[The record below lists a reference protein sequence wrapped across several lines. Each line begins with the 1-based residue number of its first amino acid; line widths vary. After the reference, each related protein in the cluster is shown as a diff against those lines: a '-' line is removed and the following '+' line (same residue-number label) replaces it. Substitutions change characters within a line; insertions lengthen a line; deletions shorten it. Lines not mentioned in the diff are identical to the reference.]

1 MGSSLTIGSLP
12 NPTATTGQTYVI
24 RLYNG
29 SANCFTDVQVTL
41 PFRVCSDSVYDISVS
56 KSVDKA
62 VAMLGETVRYE
73 LRVANEG
80 TGAVSGVV
88 ISDVL
93 NAGVSFLSS
102 TASVGSYD
110 ATTKRWTIG
119 NLAVGQVATLSIEVR
134 VLAPGVWFNE
144 AALVAINEDDTNP
157 SNDKDQVCFTA
168 PYLLCR
174 GQGTSLELT
183 VPSEYTG
190 VVWFRKVQGGQ
201 PVQVGTGNRYV
212 ASEDALGSYEYTFT
226 ASQGTCPAEGCCP
239 ILVVVEDCCPVE
251 ICIPVTIQKRRR

>member
-1 MGSSLTIGSLP
+1 MATPGTYTFVLTGAGC
-12 NPTATTGQTYVI
+12 NTQVVVT
-24 RLYNG
+24 RRD
-29 SANCFTDVQVTL
+29 CTDPIFDV
-41 PFRVCSDSVYDISVS
+41 SVS
-56 KSVDKA
+56 KSVDKSI
-62 VAMLGETVRYE
+62 AMLGETVRYQ
-73 LRVANEG
+73 LRVVNEG
-80 TGAVSGVV
+80 NRAVSGVV

-102 TASVGSYD
+102 TASLGSYD

-119 NLAVGQVATLSIEVR
+119 NLAVGQVVTLTIEVR

-144 AALVAINEDDTNP
+144 AALIAINEDDINP
-157 SNDKDQVCFTA
+157 ANDKDQVCFTT

-226 ASQGTCPAEGCCP
+226 ATQGTCPAEGCCP